1 MQGYASREAAL
12 NILLEHEA
20 SGAFLKDMF
29 PHFTD
34 SLPKPDRGLVR
45 EITLGVIRNLSLLDY
60 NIDLYAAKPPGPG
73 AMRNILRLTAYQIFF
88 MDVPDFAAVNVGVEL
103 AKRSESSHQGG
114 FVNAVLKKLAAAGL
128 QKVPG
133 GAIKALA
140 VNHSHPEW
148 LLKRWYQRLGGDG
161 MIRALE
167 RNNQE
172 APLFLRV
179 NPALAYDAE
188 RGSAAGSRR
197 RCCSR
202 SRRRVPRPT
211 PGEAA
216 VESVRAQLEALG
228 ALTER
233 DPVAKPYLKLTSR
246 GGAEIALHSDLFKR
260 GALAFQDPAAWF
272 IAELADWKSG
282 ESLLDLCS
290 APGGKAA
297 CMTERI
303 DYLGAAFSGR
313 PTGPTGPP
321 WIGPKPAWP
330 CATTSPSAAC
340 ARSTTPWAAWA
351 IPTCFPWP
359 WIRRGPPS
367 RRPRAVRR
375 DRGGRA
381 VQQPG
386 RHPAQAR
393 GALEPFPRPS
403 GAPGAR
409 PGRAARSGGGP
420 GRPHGPYRVRYL
432 QSGRRGDVGRG
443 AGFSGAPAGM
453 EAGRC
458 GNPPARLGREKRLP
472 VAASRARPNTT
483 VSSPPVWSG
492 RNE

>member
-179 NPALAYDAE
+179 NPALAYDAA
-188 RGSAAGSRR
+188 RAADAA
-197 RCCSR
+197 
-202 SRRRVPRPT
+202 VAQAT

-216 VESVRAQLEALG
+216 VEAVRAELEALG
-228 ALTER
+228 ARTER

-303 DYLGAAFSGR
+303 DYLGAVFTA
-313 PTGPTGPP
+313 
-321 WIGPKPAWP
+321 PA
-330 CATTSPSAAC
+330 
-340 ARSTTPWAAWA
+340 
-351 IPTCFPWP
+351 
-359 WIRRGPPS
+359 
-367 RRPRAVRR
+367 RA
-375 DRGGRA
+375 
-381 VQQPG
+381 
-386 RHPAQAR
+386 
-393 GALEPFPRPS
+393 EK
-403 GAPGAR
+403 
-409 PGRAARSGGGP
+409 SGGTAVDWPPAGLA
-420 GRPHGPYRVRYL
+420 VCNDI
-432 QSGRRGDVGRG
+432 SFRRLRKIDDAVGRMG
-443 AGFSGAPAGM
+443 HTNM
-453 EAGRC
+453 
-458 GNPPARLGREKRLP
+458 LP
-472 VAASRARPNTT
+472 VAMDPARPAFKKAAPRSGFDVIVVDAPCSNLG
-483 VSSPPVWSG
+483 VIRRRPEARYNHSPAHLERLARVQGALLDQAASLAAPKARIVYATCSPEDEETWAVVQG
-492 RNE
+492 FLARRPEWKLADAATRLPAWAVKKGCLWLHPGETEYDGFFAARLERTQ